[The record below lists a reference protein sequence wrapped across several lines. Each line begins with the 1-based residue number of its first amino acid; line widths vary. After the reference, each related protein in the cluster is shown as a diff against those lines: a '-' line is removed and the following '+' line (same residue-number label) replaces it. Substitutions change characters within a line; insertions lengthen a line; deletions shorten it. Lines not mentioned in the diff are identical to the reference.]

1 MQYAKHRI
9 VCSGFEMPPRK
20 EFYFVLLRGFE
31 ISARYVASGE
41 RAGEV
46 EGQVTDDS
54 VQAHIIKENYDPGG
68 RAD

>member
-1 MQYAKHRI
+1 
-9 VCSGFEMPPRK
+9 MPPRK